1 MNIILKEGVDKD
13 GCKGEGFVREI
24 SRPMENFKDQ

>member
-13 GCKGEGFVREI
+13 GGKGGGSIREI
-24 SRPMENFKDQ
+24 SRLMKNFKD